1 MLIGYQL
8 DSGMIIMRGMG
19 SQVSCFFDVAAAWR
33 QCWMVV
39 TYAGSP
45 LGSMEQLKFNSC
57 GDVLML
63 QKNEFYII
71 NQ

>member
-19 SQVSCFFDVAAAWR
+19 SQVSHFFDVVATRRW
-33 QCWMVV
+33 CWMVV

-45 LGSMEQLKFNSC
+45 LGSMEQLKINSC
-57 GDVLML
+57 GEINATE
-63 QKNEFYII
+63 NEFYII